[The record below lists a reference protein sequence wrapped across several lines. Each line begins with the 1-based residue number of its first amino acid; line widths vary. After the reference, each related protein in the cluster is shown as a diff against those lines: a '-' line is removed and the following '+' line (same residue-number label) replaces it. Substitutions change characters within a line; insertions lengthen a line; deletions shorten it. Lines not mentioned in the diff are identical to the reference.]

1 MSAVISRDR
10 DVFESIDL
18 NDPLSNPGFQQIQ
31 AVATNLD
38 GFTVRQDFM
47 DMMRKY
53 VRENMVL
60 WQLIRKEKADADV
73 IKEILEP
80 PGTAPAAG
88 FMDKVSLN
96 PAGSPANLQNYDLS
110 DPGQQIK
117 AFGGLI
123 RVNHYARSLDRQQ
136 NSPYGNQTA
145 RKTDRLLIQ
154 TLKTIERGLF
164 TGNATANPLA
174 FNGLERQMPVANNY
188 TASIVT
194 GDSVVQKLRSIVR
207 LAATDEE
214 LVKDSTHIFTSGLG
228 VELIEQE
235 MMQKLEYHNLD
246 VIRPGFKV
254 PAMETHNG
262 LLPLI
267 SSPYIRDIAGT
278 IPATDPG
285 FVDFYIFNIN
295 DLMWKYVVPEGGTDT
310 YLPQIF
316 DVSKYP
322 DASSPLLLEKRL
334 CLGYGTLYVGNRAQ
348 SVYKLR
354 VTIQPNRVGN
364 I

>member
-1 MSAVISRDR
+1 MSTVLDR
-10 DVFESIDL
+10 DVFDSIDL

-47 DMMRKY
+47 PTMRKY
-53 VRENMVL
+53 VRENMIFWPL
-60 WQLIRKEKADADV
+60 LRKEKADADI
-73 IKEILEP
+73 IKEMLEP
-80 PGTAPAAG
+80 PGSAPAAG
-88 FMDKVSLN
+88 FIDKVSLN
-96 PAGSPANLQNYDLS
+96 PTGSSANLNNYDLA

-123 RVNHYARSLDRQQ
+123 RINHYARSLDRQQ
-136 NSPYGNQTA
+136 NSPYGNQTG

-164 TGNATANPLA
+164 TGNAGTNPLA

-188 TASIVT
+188 TASIIA

-207 LAATDEE
+207 LAAEDED

-228 VELIEQE
+228 IELIEQE
-235 MMQKLEYHNLD
+235 LVSRLQYHNLD
-246 VIRPGFKV
+246 VIRPGFRV
-254 PAMETHNG
+254 PAMETHSG

-267 SSPYIRDIAGT
+267 SSPYIRDTAGT

-285 FVDFYIFNIN
+285 FVDFYILNMG
-295 DLMWKYVVPEGGTDT
+295 DLMWKYVVPEGGDDT
-310 YLPQIF
+310 FIPQIF

-322 DASSPLLLEKRL
+322 DAASPLMLEKRL
-334 CLGYGTLYVGNRAQ
+334 CLGYGTLYVGNRGA
-348 SVYKLR
+348 SIFKLR

>member
-1 MSAVISRDR
+1 
-10 DVFESIDL
+10 
-18 NDPLSNPGFQQIQ
+18 LSSPGFQQIQ

-47 DMMRKY
+47 PMMRKY

-60 WQLIRKEKADADV
+60 WTLLRKEKAEADV

-88 FMDKVSLN
+88 FMDKVTLN
-96 PAGSPANLQNYDLS
+96 PVGNPANLQNYDLA

-123 RVNHYARSLDRQQ
+123 RVNHYSRSLDRQQ
-136 NSPYGNQTA
+136 NSPYGNQTG
-145 RKTDRLLIQ
+145 RKTDRLFIQ
-154 TLKTIERGLF
+154 TLKAIERGLF
-164 TGNATANPLA
+164 TGNATTNPLA

-188 TASIVT
+188 AASIIA
-194 GDSVVQKLRSIVR
+194 GDSVVQKLRGIVR
-207 LAATDEE
+207 LASADEE
-214 LVKDSTHIFTSGLG
+214 ILKDSTHIFTSGLG

-235 MMQKLEYHNLD
+235 LMQKLQYHNLD

-254 PAMETHNG
+254 PAMETHSG

-267 SSPYIRDIAGT
+267 SSPYIRDVAGA
-278 IPATDPG
+278 IPVTDPG

-295 DLMWKYVVPEGGTDT
+295 DLIWKYVVPEGGEDT
-310 YLPQIF
+310 YLPQVF
-316 DVSKYP
+316 DVSKYA
-322 DASSPLLLEKRL
+322 DVSSPLLLEKRL
-334 CLGYGTLYVGNRAQ
+334 CLGYGALYAGNRGA
-348 SVYKLR
+348 SLYKLR